1 MRLTFTRHFDRP
13 ASIGQPL
20 LSVRELPAGR
30 AARQAGGFSLMLTS
44 SVELQAFV
52 TTAES
57 VPSGPNMEVMEGLDS
72 RSNPG
77 QNRSS
82 RESVVKSPDVMA
94 LP

>member
-57 VPSGPNMEVMEGLDS
+57 VPSGPNMEGLDS

-82 RESVVKSPDVMA
+82 GESVVKSPDVMA
-94 LP
+94 LH

>member
-1 MRLTFTRHFDRP
+1 MRLTFTRHFGRP

-20 LSVRELPAGR
+20 LSVWELPAGR

-57 VPSGPNMEVMEGLDS
+57 VPSGPTMEGLDS

-94 LP
+94 LH

>member
-1 MRLTFTRHFDRP
+1 
-13 ASIGQPL
+13 
-20 LSVRELPAGR
+20 
-30 AARQAGGFSLMLTS
+30 MLTS

-57 VPSGPNMEVMEGLDS
+57 VPSGPNMEGLDS

-82 RESVVKSPDVMA
+82 GESVVKSPDVMA
-94 LP
+94 LH